1 MIRRSKRASSPVP
14 NSQSRLR
21 LIHRDR
27 RRFGLGYSG
36 RGCTMPPAS
45 KLGGRSLTPHN
56 IPSVRLGRPTK
67 HVSVKDV
74 AARSGV
80 SFQTTSK
87 VLNGKGSVS
96 AVTRARILRAG
107 SDLGYVPNLQARSLV
122 MQRTRAVGLI
132 PSAFS
137 HHHL

>member
-14 NSQSRLR
+14 NSHSPLR
-21 LIHRDR
+21 LVHRDR

-36 RGCTMPPAS
+36 RGCTMPPAG
-45 KLGGRSLTPHN
+45 KLGERSLTPHN

-87 VLNGKGSVS
+87 GLNGKGSVS
-96 AVTRARILRAG
+96 AVTRARILRGA
-107 SDLGYVPNLQARSLV
+107 SHLGFGPHLQAPRPV
-122 MQRTRAVGLI
+122 MPRTRAGRLTPDVLH
-132 PSAFS
+132 A
-137 HHHL
+137 